1 MRMEA
6 QASLVEGKRLFRRD
20 MLLRL
25 QRRRQTLE
33 ESKLQLD
40 VPFSP
45 EHGNGHRQRRPQQ
58 MTQLQ
63 PVPVKSRSGRT
74 IVPVECVNSAAIASV
89 NLLAYEL
96 LSIHRPDPALYK
108 L

>member
-1 MRMEA
+1 MLDGMRMEA
-6 QASLVEGKRLFRRD
+6 HASLVEGKRLLRRD

-74 IVPVECVNSAAIASV
+74 IVPVECVNSVPPSPHSHPWQFIS
-89 NLLAYEL
+89 LLPHL
-96 LSIHRPDPALYK
+96 
-108 L
+108 